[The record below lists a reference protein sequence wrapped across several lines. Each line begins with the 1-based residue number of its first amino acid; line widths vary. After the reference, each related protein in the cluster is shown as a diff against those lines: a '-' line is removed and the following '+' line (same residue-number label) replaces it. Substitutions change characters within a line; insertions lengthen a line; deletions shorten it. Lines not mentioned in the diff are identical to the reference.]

1 MILLLSQ
8 LFLFCE
14 TESLLLAL
22 SCFARAPKPASY
34 QGKIIPVLHIET
46 SSKLMTASSIE
57 WFQLVSVRKPNR
69 KPFSTCPRAYAKQ
82 LTQCLR
88 RKIKSSQHH
97 SLKTGSRLTTVMTAS
112 FKWFQLVS
120 VRKANRKPF
129 STCPSAYAKQ
139 LAQCS
144 CGSAVSSNSHEKFH
158 WPIQYLWPQ

>member
-1 MILLLSQ
+1 MTASSIEWFQ
-8 LFLFCE
+8 LVSVRKPNRKLFSTC
-14 TESLLLAL
+14 L
-22 SCFARAPKPASY
+22 RAYAK
-34 QGKIIPVLHIET
+34 QLT
-46 SSKLMTASSIE
+46 LSKLMTASSIE

-82 LTQCLR
+82 LKQCLR

-97 SLKTGSRLTTVMTAS
+97 SLKTGSRLMTVMTAS
-112 FKWFQLVS
+112 FEWFQLVS